1 MNMHIDEN
9 KIVGLCKQG
18 DLEKFTLLYDIY
30 ASKIF
35 RFVYYK
41 TTHKETAEDITSE
54 TFIKALKGI
63 DKFDNRKGT
72 FQAWLFRIAR
82 NTVIDYY
89 RTRKDISDIDNVW
102 GLSDGDDVVGNI
114 ENKDNVERIKKYM
127 SKLTPRQREIIILR
141 VWEDMPY
148 KEIAEIIGETEAN
161 CKMIFSRTIKKIK
174 QDMHPIVVL
183 LLLMT
188 LRV

>member
-1 MNMHIDEN
+1 MHIDEN

-18 DLEKFTLLYDIY
+18 DLGKFALLYDIY
-30 ASKIF
+30 ANKIF

-41 TTHKETAEDITSE
+41 TTHKETAEDLTSE

-63 DKFDNRKGT
+63 DKFDNRRGT

-82 NTVIDYY
+82 NTVIDHY
-89 RTRKDISDIDNVW
+89 RTRKDSVDIDNVW
-102 GLSDGDDVVGNI
+102 GLSVNDNI
-114 ENKDNVERIKKYM
+114 VHNVETKDSADKIKKYM
-127 SKLTPRQREIIILR
+127 SQLTERQREIIILR
-141 VWEDMPY
+141 VWENMPY
-148 KEIAEIIGETEAN
+148 KEIADIIGETEAN

-183 LLLMT
+183 LLLMS
-188 LRV
+188 LKV

>member
-1 MNMHIDEN
+1 MHIEEN
-9 KIVGLCKQG
+9 KIVGLCQQG
-18 DLEKFTLLYDIY
+18 NLEKFALLYDMY

-41 TTHKETAEDITSE
+41 TTHKETAEDLTSE

-89 RTRKDISDIDNVW
+89 RTRKDISDIDNIW
-102 GLSDGDDVVGNI
+102 SLSDGDDISQNA
-114 ENKDNVERIKKYM
+114 ENKDNVEKIKKYM
-127 SKLTPRQREIIILR
+127 SQLTPRQREIITLR
-141 VWEDMPY
+141 VWENMPY

-174 QDMHPIVVL
+174 GDMHPIVAL
-183 LLLMT
+183 LLLI
-188 LRV
+188 VINQ